1 MSDVTIN
8 VSLDEAN
15 DRVKAEVRRTIAALT
30 LKLERMIKQD
40 MLTGQ
45 RLNVQTGRLRGSVTS
60 QVNEDQDS
68 IEGVVGAGGALV
80 RYAFIHE
87 FGLNAVVSVK
97 AHLREIKQAFGK
109 PITPKQIM
117 VGAFTRKVNARER
130 RYMRDS
136 LDEVGK
142 IVPEN
147 IQAAIARGLAEE

>member
-87 FGLNAVVSVK
+87 FGLSAVVSVK